1 MVTEIRPMSKPEYG
15 EDIDEEPLAFSLDRS
30 RRFRL
35 AMNVL
40 WDNLEEVFSD
50 THSEE
55 YQLVVDALFAANRAV
70 TQVEL
75 AAIRKNMAAEH
86 YLLIKPVNRITPP
99 PPEIMKR
106 IGEAIRTLVELEMV
120 IGQSDAVGR
129 DYYEVTPRQEE
140 Q

>member
-1 MVTEIRPMSKPEYG
+1 MSKLEYG
-15 EDIDEEPLAFSLDRS
+15 EDTYEEHFAFALDRS

-40 WDNLEEVFSD
+40 WDDLEEVFSD
-50 THSEE
+50 SESEE
-55 YQLVVDALFAANRAV
+55 YQLVVDALFAANRAA

-75 AAIRKNMAAEH
+75 AAIRKNMATEH

-106 IGEAIRTLVELEMV
+106 IGGAIRTLVELEMV
-120 IGQSDAVGR
+120 IGQPDAVCR